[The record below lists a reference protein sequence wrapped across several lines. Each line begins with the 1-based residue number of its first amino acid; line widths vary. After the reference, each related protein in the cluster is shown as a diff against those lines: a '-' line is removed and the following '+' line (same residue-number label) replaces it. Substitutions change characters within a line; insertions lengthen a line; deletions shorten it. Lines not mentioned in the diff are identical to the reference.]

1 MKQEKSKMQ
10 EALNEK
16 SRQLS
21 AIELNFTSQIKEL
34 NNEKEIL
41 QDNLDHF
48 QQEVEDLEEKLKESK
63 EAKPTITTVI
73 TETTEIIKS
82 KPKLNNGTYLQVEF
96 ENSSESESEESTDQS
111 LIIELQKENQELR
124 EQVRNLEK
132 FQENYDRLRLT
143 SSDTQDCDSNSVSS
157 SIIAY
162 SPSMNELRLVDS
174 DRLSTVTSVQAAH
187 KSTIGKVAEMRA
199 QLGLPPIAHH
209 QVASL
214 ENENIELTSKLR
226 KTRIMLN
233 DNTNRLRDMY
243 RKLNKSEVL
252 IQNLYMENSRLMRAM
267 KASFSRC
274 ASPEAKA

>member
-82 KPKLNNGTYLQVEF
+82 KPKL
-96 ENSSESESEESTDQS
+96 
-111 LIIELQKENQELR
+111 
-124 EQVRNLEK
+124 
-132 FQENYDRLRLT
+132 
-143 SSDTQDCDSNSVSS
+143 
-157 SIIAY
+157 
-162 SPSMNELRLVDS
+162 
-174 DRLSTVTSVQAAH
+174 
-187 KSTIGKVAEMRA
+187 
-199 QLGLPPIAHH
+199 
-209 QVASL
+209 
-214 ENENIELTSKLR
+214 
-226 KTRIMLN
+226 
-233 DNTNRLRDMY
+233 
-243 RKLNKSEVL
+243 
-252 IQNLYMENSRLMRAM
+252 
-267 KASFSRC
+267 
-274 ASPEAKA
+274 